1 MPGRYLLADYKTE
14 EDEKPRVALRT
25 GDLGDAKKAFKTSSQ
40 RKIKSA
46 VLFDTEKNEFLLI
59 AIEGEPIYL
68 VNVIEFARK
77 DVNENNRVNF
87 IDQKAA
93 KAAAGFLIGQIVK
106 ALAGEGIPGVGGA
119 VVAHVLGPYYAMK
132 GDGAKAAGAA
142 AGLWGGVSGAIVGTL
157 AGGPVGGIIGGIV
170 GGAAAG
176 GAATGIVKAFTHPRQ
191 CKNCRGTGL
200 VEDLRRC
207 PKCEGYGY
215 LKA

>member
-1 MPGRYLLADYKTE
+1 MPGRYLLADYRTE

-25 GDLGDAKKAFKTSSQ
+25 NDLGDARKAFKTSSQ

-46 VLFDTEKNEFLLI
+46 VLFDTQTNEFLLI

-68 VNVIEFARK
+68 VNVIEFARE
-77 DVNENNRVNF
+77 DVNKNNLVNF
-87 IDQKAA
+87 IGEKAA
-93 KAAAGFLIGQIVK
+93 KASAGIIIGQIVK
-106 ALAGEGIPGVGGA
+106 ALAGEGVPGVGGA

-142 AGLWGGVSGAIVGTL
+142 AGLWGGVSGTVVGIVV
-157 AGGPVGGIIGGIV
+157 GGPVGGIIGGVV

-176 GAATGIVKAFTHPRQ
+176 AGATGIVKAFTHPRQ
-191 CKNCRGTGL
+191 CKNCQGTGL

-215 LKA
+215 HK